1 MTHQTVEHFIG
12 EVLST
17 DVQHLQRAAALLRAL
32 ARGPEPGETECLV
45 SDIRN
50 LGEFLQVRARN
61 HFRLGQH
68 LGTCAGLAEERPRL
82 AAQLTK
88 INDEQDRLMEQ
99 LAVVR
104 GACEVVDL
112 AQPDSFT
119 VLEESLDVFSSMLS
133 DHAEHENLF
142 VLEAYNQEIGS
153 LD

>member
-17 DVQHLQRAAALLRAL
+17 DVQHLQRAASLLQSL
-32 ARGPEPGETECLV
+32 AHGPEPGETECLV
-45 SDIRN
+45 SDIRH
-50 LGEFLQVRARN
+50 LGELMQVRARN
-61 HFRLGQH
+61 HFRLAQH

-82 AAQLTK
+82 AAQLIK
-88 INDEQDRLMEQ
+88 ITDEQDRLMEQ

-104 GACEVVDL
+104 GACEMVDL
-112 AQPDSFT
+112 GQPDSF
-119 VLEESLDVFSSMLS
+119 VALGESLVAFLRMLEV
-133 DHAEHENLF
+133 HAERENLF